1 LSSYFDL
8 DRTGNIY
15 INSFC
20 EFLKNPSL
28 QKFNFFKVSQKVIA
42 NQIAEF
48 ITNSVKT
55 NYNAMETLEKEF
67 AIELHKA
74 KYNVEPAEAPSK
86 DLLVEERINAKLFQF
101 KLKRQGIIL
110 TLWEIFTFFEA
121 VNTS

>member
-1 LSSYFDL
+1 
-8 DRTGNIY
+8 
-15 INSFC
+15 
-20 EFLKNPSL
+20 
-28 QKFNFFKVSQKVIA
+28 
-42 NQIAEF
+42 
-48 ITNSVKT
+48 
-55 NYNAMETLEKEF
+55 METLEKEF